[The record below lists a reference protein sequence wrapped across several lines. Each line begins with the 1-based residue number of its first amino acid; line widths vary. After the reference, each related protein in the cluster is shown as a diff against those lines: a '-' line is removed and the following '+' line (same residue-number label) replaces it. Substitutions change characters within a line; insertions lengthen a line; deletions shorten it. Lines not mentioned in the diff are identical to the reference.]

1 MAQTDTEAT
10 AADRT
15 VVYLG
20 NRNTVV
26 VQPDGEREPYPG
38 KRCTTIRLRAD
49 ASLLDAITEI
59 AAAWR
64 HMSDDDAPAWVAAD
78 GPLADTVVSL
88 LEAQYPGIEVREPD
102 PADENLPPDGDA

>member
-20 NRNTVV
+20 NHNTITVAE
-26 VQPDGEREPYPG
+26 DGERIPYPG

-49 ASLLDAITEI
+49 ATLLEALQEIVAARTHTTDDEQPAWI
-59 AAAWR
+59 AAE
-64 HMSDDDAPAWVAAD
+64 
-78 GPLADTVVSL
+78 GPLADGLIML
-88 LEAQYPGIEVREPD
+88 LGAQFPGVEIRDPD
-102 PADENLPPDGDA
+102 PADENLPGGNQ